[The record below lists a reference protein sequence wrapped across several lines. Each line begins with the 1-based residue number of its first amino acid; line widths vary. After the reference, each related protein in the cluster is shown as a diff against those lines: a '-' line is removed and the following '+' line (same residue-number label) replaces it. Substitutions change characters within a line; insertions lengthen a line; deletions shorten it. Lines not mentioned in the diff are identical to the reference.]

1 MIEPNQEEIRLPRSY
16 TQTSTDFSVID
27 VGHAEHADAAA
38 LHNTVLRVGNQL
50 AAGTLA
56 PVEVV
61 LRTLGSPYFYRL
73 ETYELTSHNCIVYSS
88 DSQGRQV
95 SLTPGSS
102 LVDALIM
109 LPHDAATDSQ
119 SGPKSIHFI
128 GKVLDEVNITE
139 PGEEFGPD
147 SERGYVIR
155 FSQIGNEEL
164 EMLKRFLAEFR
175 QGEIGARSAQRPTS
189 PNYQGNSVP
198 S

>member
-1 MIEPNQEEIRLPRSY
+1 MIEPNEEKIQLPRSY
-16 TQTSTDFSVID
+16 TQTSTEYSIID
-27 VGHAEHADAAA
+27 VGHAEHAHAAS
-38 LHNTVLRVGNQL
+38 HHGTVLRMGNQM
-50 AAGTLA
+50 ASGTLA

-109 LPHDAATDSQ
+109 LPQDSVATSQ

-128 GKVLDEVNITE
+128 GKVLDEVNISE
-139 PGEEFGPD
+139 PGEDLGPD

-155 FSQIGNEEL
+155 FSQMGMEEL
-164 EMLKRFLAEFR
+164 EILKRFLAESK
-175 QGEIGARSAQRPTS
+175 QTELGARSAERGPNQ
-189 PNYQGNSVP
+189 NYQGNSAP